1 MGRLTSAEYAKSHG
15 AAAGKQLHKERQT
28 RTDAINKLAQRV
40 VNTGKDSQSNRVS
53 SSAHRAGRI
62 SLGNHPAPKFGPGGF
77 TIGPRGSIIM
87 KHHRDG
93 NFDGSYPGESGDEP
107 GQKYV
112 PTDDDV
118 PQDYVDLLERVIKK
132 REKHGKNWREHL
144 HSQALIPETQEERKR
159 MDLPF

>member
-1 MGRLTSAEYAKSHG
+1 MPGRLTSAEYAKSHG
-15 AAAGKQLHKERQT
+15 AAAGKQLHKERQA

-40 VNTGKDSQSNRVS
+40 VNTGKGSQSNRVS

-77 TIGPRGSIIM
+77 TIGPRGRL
-87 KHHRDG
+87 KVNNG

-112 PTDDDV
+112 PTWEE
-118 PQDYVDLLERVIKK
+118 LNIEESLRK
-132 REKHGKNWREHL
+132 RKHGQNWNEYL
-144 HSQALIPETQEERKR
+144 HSQALHPETPKERKKK
-159 MDLPF
+159 DLPF